1 MDLKIHVLFRYSK
14 KTGKID
20 MTMTEMGNALMQM
33 WALQN
38 TTPSKNTMI
47 VERDTGKVVFLAEG
61 TKDGFPNVKKSD
73 KEDLGTVD
81 EYGIPISVVREI
93 KDERFDK
100 DPEEKNRKKSTTRSR

>member
-20 MTMTEMGNALMQM
+20 TAMTELGNALMQM

-61 TKDGFPNVKKSD
+61 TNYGFPRIKKSD

-81 EYGIPISVVREI
+81 EYGIPISAICEI

-100 DPEEKNRKKSTTRSR
+100 DPEEKNRKKRTTRSR